1 MIDQGEFQGG
11 VSCLYLR
18 PLARRF
24 EKRDETLK
32 KALKVALVTGGA
44 KRIGKAIVED
54 LAAHGFAVAIHANGS
69 LDEAEALAASLSKK
83 DVGAVAVKA
92 DLTDTR
98 ETSALMA
105 QVNGAL
111 GPIDLIVNNA
121 SLFKKDSLDAF
132 DETVWDRHFALH
144 IKAPSLLTR
153 DFARQL
159 PRGVSGLVVNVID
172 QRVWSPNPRFYSY
185 MLSKSALWTATQTM
199 AQALAPDIRVNGI
212 GPGPTLPNERQDPR
226 DFQAQVDALILKR
239 GPALGEFGRT
249 IRFLF
254 DTPSITGQMIALDG
268 GQHLAWETPDIRE
281 IVE

>member
-1 MIDQGEFQGG
+1 M
-11 VSCLYLR
+11 
-18 PLARRF
+18 
-24 EKRDETLK
+24 K

-69 LDEAEALAASLSKK
+69 LDEAEALAASLSKE

-92 DLTDTR
+92 DLTDTQ

-132 DETVWDRHFALH
+132 DEKVWDRHFALH
-144 IKAPSLLTR
+144 VKAPSLLTR

-226 DFQAQVDALILKR
+226 DFQAQVDALILRR